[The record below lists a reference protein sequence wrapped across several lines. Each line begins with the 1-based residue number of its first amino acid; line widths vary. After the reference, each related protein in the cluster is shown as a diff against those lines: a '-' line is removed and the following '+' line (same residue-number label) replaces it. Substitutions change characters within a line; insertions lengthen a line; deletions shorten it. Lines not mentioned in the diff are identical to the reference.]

1 MSLLHIF
8 TFYLTFILFSQF
20 LFSRFLPL
28 FSLSSCRTLHTD
40 VLFGLVKDISR
51 FREDDFRLIISSAT
65 LDAEKFSHYFDD
77 CSIFMIPGRMFPVDI
92 LYTKVGVIAV
102 AHNICPNFKN
112 CYSLE
117 LYCLVPNST
126 VDD

>member
-1 MSLLHIF
+1 MISYYF
-8 TFYLTFILFSQF
+8 TYPNIY
-20 LFSRFLPL
+20 FLPGH
-28 FSLSSCRTLHTD
+28 RTLHTD

-92 LYTKVGVIAV
+92 MYTKVSSDLRT
-102 AHNICPNFKN
+102 
-112 CYSLE
+112 CYTSW
-117 LYCLVPNST
+117 
-126 VDD
+126 

>member
-1 MSLLHIF
+1 MMIDEAHE
-8 TFYLTFILFSQF
+8 
-20 LFSRFLPL
+20 
-28 FSLSSCRTLHTD
+28 RTLHTD

-92 LYTKVGVIAV
+92 MYTKVGGVSRGLSVIAGDDDV
-102 AHNICPNFKN
+102 
-112 CYSLE
+112 E
-117 LYCLVPNST
+117 VYCAS
-126 VDD
+126 